1 MYPSGDK
8 GLSIASQMFQKR
20 DYYFSRFHPDVLHMA
35 NEASGTQLSKHM
47 RVNMGDT
54 PMQIVLMT
62 DKVIEAHRLKEVTD
76 TIMFDH
82 GDVPRDGGL
91 FSERIF
97 GTMMEDRRWTCGYID
112 LGQRYF
118 HPYVFEVMEK
128 LSRNVDQCAQ
138 GKGTWAFRD
147 GRLEKTKEGDADYD
161 PDAYGIDWLI
171 AHYKEFNIPENKSY
185 IHNEYVRF
193 LKNLSEDEWLIS
205 KWIVLPVFYRDV
217 DFSGGARQVPQLNY
231 RYRDLLRYAKVA
243 KQPSIG
249 NVMTNAKWNIQTALI
264 AIRKYGESL
273 ISHKSGFLKQ
283 ASLGK
288 TTDYAA
294 RSVITQPNIAKAQ
307 RPEDMIVDI
316 NHTGF
321 PIATCCSMAYPL
333 IEYYI
338 QDFFSKE
345 FETKQKKNV
354 LRPTKNGGYE
364 LVTEAVGDVMAKY
377 NSQYI
382 EKNVEQFIGTYG
394 ARFTPLTI
402 PMADGTETYMLFVGK
417 PYGADPKH
425 PNVPGVGQRPMTWT
439 DLLYIACVEMLEK
452 PGYMSYVTRYPLVD
466 YFGTFPSG
474 IRVTST
480 FDTVPMEVNGVRYP
494 HYPVVDFNATQDD
507 ASTKFI
513 DAVMLD
519 NVYLEGL
526 GGDYDGDTIS
536 EKTVF
541 TQEANE
547 EARDIM
553 NSKTHFISI
562 NGDLVRKIANEAY
575 LTFFSMT
582 RDDNYDHEVG

>member
-1 MYPSGDK
+1 MELKAVDALFGKQNDFFRK
-8 GLSIASQMFQKR
+8 HNDVLSIAEE
-20 DYYFSRFHPDVLHMA
+20 A
-35 NEASGTQLSKHM
+35 NQLPKNM

-62 DKVIEAHRLKEVTD
+62 DRVIEAYRLKEVTD

-97 GTMMEDRRWTCGYID
+97 GSMLEDRKWTCGYID
-112 LGQRYF
+112 LGQKFF
-118 HPYVFEVMEK
+118 HPYVYEVMCK
-128 LSRNVDQCAQ
+128 LSRNAELCAQ
-138 GKGTWAFRD
+138 GKGTWAFRG
-147 GRLEKTKEGDADYD
+147 GRLEKTAEGDPDYD
-161 PDAYGIDWLI
+161 ENASGIDWLI
-171 AHYKEFNIPENKSY
+171 EHHKEFLIPENKSY

-193 LKNLSEDEWLIS
+193 LKNLNEDEWLIQ
-205 KWIVLPVFYRDV
+205 KWIVIPVFYRDV
-217 DFSGGARQVPQLNY
+217 DFSGGARQIPQLNY
-231 RYRDLLRYAKVA
+231 SYRDLLRYATIA

-249 NVMTNAKWNIQTALI
+249 MVRTQAKWNIQSALVS
-264 AIRKYGESL
+264 IRKYGESL

-283 ASLGK
+283 STLGK

-307 RPEDMIVDI
+307 RPEDTLVDI

-338 QDFFSKE
+338 QDFFSRE
-345 FETKQKKNV
+345 FETKEKKNV
-354 LRPTKNGGYE
+354 LVPDGKGGWK
-364 LVTEAVGDVMAKY
+364 LTTEAIGDVMAKY
-377 NSQYI
+377 NTQYI

-402 PMADGTETYMLFVGK
+402 PMADGTEAYMLFTGR
-417 PYGADPKH
+417 PYAGDPLH
-425 PNVPGVGQRPMTWT
+425 PSVSDIGRRPMTWT
-439 DLLYIACVEMLEK
+439 DLLYMACVDTLETG
-452 PGYMSYVTRYPLVD
+452 GYMAYVTRYPLTD

-480 FDTVPMEVNGVRYP
+480 FKTTPMYVDGKYYP
-494 HYPVVDFNATQDD
+494 HYPVVNLKASQDET
-507 ASTKFI
+507 STLFI

-519 NVYLEGL
+519 NVYLKGL

-536 EKTVF
+536 EKVVF
-541 TQEANE
+541 TQEANQ

-553 NSKTHFISI
+553 NSKTHFITI
-562 NGDLVRKIANEAY
+562 NGDLIRKIENEAY
-575 LTFFSMT
+575 LTFFAMT
-582 RDDNYDHEVG
+582 RDDNYDHEVRG